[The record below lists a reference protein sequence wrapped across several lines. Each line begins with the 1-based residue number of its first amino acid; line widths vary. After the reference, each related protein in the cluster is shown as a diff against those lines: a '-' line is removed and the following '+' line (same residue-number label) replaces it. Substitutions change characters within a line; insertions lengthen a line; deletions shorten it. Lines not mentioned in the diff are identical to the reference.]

1 MAPSARERR
10 PTLHL
15 RVRSQAGRPAYVRGI
30 GSRGEATVEIPGLGP
45 GRFELEQGPIVNQE
59 KRVIDEIEVDG
70 TDDVEVMLD
79 LR

>member
-1 MAPSARERR
+1 M
-10 PTLHL
+10 
-15 RVRSQAGRPAYVRGI
+15 
-30 GSRGEATVEIPGLGP
+30 EIPGLGP